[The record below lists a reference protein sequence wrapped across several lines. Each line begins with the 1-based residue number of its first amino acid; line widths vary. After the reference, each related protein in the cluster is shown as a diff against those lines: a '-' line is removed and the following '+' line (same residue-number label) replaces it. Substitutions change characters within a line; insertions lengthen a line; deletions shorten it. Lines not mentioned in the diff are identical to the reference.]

1 MEAFNQTHSAQLQ
14 RDVELNEFLI
24 GSWEAFCQHVPV
36 LQRSWATASR
46 TLTQEIPTATT
57 SSLLGLVTTCSS
69 DSGKRNKNFLGSAF
83 EKNASG
89 SLGHTVVRRHASQ
102 MPRIRAKRGF
112 GEGSAA
118 RYRRVQ

>member
-69 DSGKRNKNFLGSAF
+69 DSVVNGTKTSWVPFSRKTPLGVWDI
-83 EKNASG
+83 
-89 SLGHTVVRRHASQ
+89 L
-102 MPRIRAKRGF
+102 
-112 GEGSAA
+112 
-118 RYRRVQ
+118 

>member
-46 TLTQEIPTATT
+46 TLTQEISHRDDIKPF
-57 SSLLGLVTTCSS
+57 GP
-69 DSGKRNKNFLGSAF
+69 
-83 EKNASG
+83 
-89 SLGHTVVRRHASQ
+89 GHHVLQ
-102 MPRIRAKRGF
+102 
-112 GEGSAA
+112 
-118 RYRRVQ
+118 